1 MDGSALDELLGDL
14 LAGTTT
20 PAPHPRNLAR
30 TLTRWQGRA
39 LLTWARVLQRTVA
52 GLDRKKALTA
62 RRKQAMRAAH
72 TRGIHR
78 DTITATI
85 GLSSETVRKALKGES
100 TSE

>member
-1 MDGSALDELLGDL
+1 M
-14 LAGTTT
+14 AGTTT

-39 LLTWARVLQRTVA
+39 LLTWARLLQRTVA

-62 RRKQAMRAAH
+62 RRNQAMRAAH

-78 DTITATI
+78 DTI